1 MRLADLCKDMRF
13 QNVLNATFQN
23 FYPQLRTQHQT
34 FIAHTILLYYSTW
47 CIVVEHFNN
56 FRS

>member
-34 FIAHTILLYYSTW
+34 FIAHTIRFILQYRVLL
-47 CIVVEHFNN
+47 
-56 FRS
+56 